1 MLTKET
7 QDAILGIEAINKE
20 QASRALDAILELQ
33 TRIEE
38 YFGVSGRI
46 SHLTATNPILKIE

>member
-1 MLTKET
+1 MLTEET
-7 QDAILGIEAINKE
+7 QDAILSIEAINKE